1 MLRESAVRN
10 MVTLCGVCGQ
20 VAQALLE
27 AMEQQSISIAKAGI
41 VANLSARTS
50 VIAAAN
56 PVGGH
61 YDRGKTVQENL
72 KLNAALLSRFDLL
85 FILLDRSAVC
95 WCLPLSLSRCVCS
108 CSLTQPWC
116 SRHRPDTDRDNLLS
130 AHVMKLHS
138 HRRLEQEAAAA
149 AASSG
154 IGAGAGAGVGAGAA
168 AGRAMTGLT
177 SGRFGGAGAAGRCC
191 VVARSA
197 AHTPP
202 CMTRACWLLIRRRAW
217 HHAAQSPTCGG
228 GPRCAVTRAAS
239 PWSPSRARPHSK
251 APLEALH
258 CIRQV

>member
-1 MLRESAVRN
+1 
-10 MVTLCGVCGQ
+10 
-20 VAQALLE
+20 
-27 AMEQQSISIAKAGI
+27 MEQQSISIAKAGI

-116 SRHRPDTDRDNLLS
+116 SPNRPDTDRDNLLS

-138 HRRLEQEAAAA
+138 NRRLEQEAAAA

-191 VVARSA
+191 VVPPSA
-197 AHTPP
+197 AFTTP
-202 CMTRACWLLIRRRAW
+202 CMTRGLLVVDQAPCLAPCCTVGHQWRWTQMRRYSSGFALE
-217 HHAAQSPTCGG
+217 SKP
-228 GPRCAVTRAAS
+228 CAT
-239 PWSPSRARPHSK
+239 PF
-251 APLEALH
+251 
-258 CIRQV
+258 QGTT